1 MTFYLEGIKL
11 DLTQVTHGLR
21 LDALDSTWPLPG
33 QTIEETIRILS
44 ENFEVVRQKYAPR
57 ATGLVFPGEV
67 HEVSLHIAIYYFFL
81 YNSWKYSNP
90 NEKNRSLAFSED
102 NFTHPYTYD
111 RVITFFKLRYPE
123 EYAVKS
129 AILLAMTPDAVLKYE
144 ADRHAFYT
152 SFR

>member
-11 DLTQVTHGLR
+11 DLTQATHGLR
-21 LDALDSTWPLPG
+21 LDALDNSWPLPG
-33 QTIEETIRILS
+33 QTPEETKRILS

-67 HEVSLHIAIYYFFL
+67 HEVSLLIAIYYFFL

-90 NEKNRSLAFSED
+90 KEKDRSLAFSEN

-111 RVITFFKLRYPE
+111 RVITFFKLRYPD
-123 EYAVKS
+123 EYAMKS

-144 ADRHAFYT
+144 ADRYAFYAY
-152 SFR
+152 FR

>member
-33 QTIEETIRILS
+33 QTPEETKRILS
-44 ENFEVVRQKYAPR
+44 ENFEVVRQKYADLSAGSISPED
-57 ATGLVFPGEV
+57 L
-67 HEVSLHIAIYYFFL
+67 HEVCLHIAIYYFFL

-90 NEKNRSLAFSED
+90 KHKDRSLSFPPED
-102 NFTHPYTYD
+102 FTHPYTYD
-111 RVITFFKLRYPE
+111 KIIHFFKLRYPD
-123 EYAVKS
+123 EYAAKS
-129 AILLAMTPDAVLKYE
+129 AILLDMTPDAVVKYE
-144 ADRHAFYT
+144 ADRHAFYA